1 MVLLTEVGT
10 IWSNDQY
17 NLPSQRLLVVQRV
30 NLEGISVRFSDK
42 FRNLQRWYQVWNQ
55 GCSDVHR

>member
-42 FRNLQRWYQVWNQ
+42 FRNLQRWYQVWNR